1 MKLYILKIMY
11 NPESEQIEYVQESIE
26 DPDED
31 GLDISLIVNDVD
43 ITEHFDKE
51 ALELLVDGNELGVT

>member
-1 MKLYILKIMY
+1 MY

>member
-26 DPDED
+26 DPDGD